1 LKGLFVSALRGRAY
15 GVGVVVI
22 LAVGITLRLPGG
34 AWLQAPGPA
43 TPGHEGMDCAQC
55 HERAEG
61 TLRQQLQATVQH
73 ALGMRKTSADI
84 GHRPV
89 DDRACIECHD
99 RPNDRHPTV
108 RFREA
113 RFALARAERPVHRCT
128 GCHLEHQG
136 VRVTAPGTVCQTC
149 HGDLEV
155 REDRVRPTHAALI
168 ADENWSTCLQC
179 HDFHGNHTH
188 VVAETLEDAFPLADV
203 QEHLGRGRR
212 AYGPVTHEARTENE
226 R

>member
-1 LKGLFVSALRGRAY
+1 MKRICASTLRCRAY
-15 GVGVVVI
+15 AGGLVALLALVV
-22 LAVGITLRLPGG
+22 TLRLPGG

-43 TPGHEGMDCAQC
+43 TPGHEGMDCSQC

-61 TLRQQLQATVQH
+61 TMRQQLQASVQH
-73 ALGMRKTSADI
+73 VLGLRKTGADI

-113 RFALARAERPVHRCT
+113 RFALARAERPVQRCT
-128 GCHLEHQG
+128 GCHLEHHG
-136 VRVTAPGTVCQTC
+136 VRVTAPAVVCQTC
-149 HGDLEV
+149 HADLEV
-155 REDRVRPTHAALI
+155 REDPVEPTHAALI
-168 ADENWSTCLQC
+168 AADDWTTCLQC

-188 VVAETLEDAFPLADV
+188 VVPESLGDALTVDEV
-203 QEHLGRGRR
+203 LEHLGSGER
-212 AYGPVTHEARTENE
+212 AYGPVTHEARTESE

>member
-1 LKGLFVSALRGRAY
+1 MA
-15 GVGVVVI
+15 I
-22 LAVGITLRLPGG
+22 LGILVLLRLPVGG
-34 AWLQAPGPA
+34 WIQAPGPA
-43 TPGHEGMDCAQC
+43 TPGHGEMRCAQC

-61 TLRQQLQATVQH
+61 SLRQQLQATVQH
-73 ALGMRKTSADI
+73 ALGMRETGADI

-89 DDRACIECHD
+89 GDRVCIDCHD

-113 RFALARAERPVHRCT
+113 RFALARAERPVQRCT

-136 VRVTAPGTVCQTC
+136 VRVTAPSVVCQTC
-149 HGDLEV
+149 HGDLDV
-155 REDRVRPTHAALI
+155 RDDPVEPTHADLVARE
-168 ADENWSTCLQC
+168 DWTTCLRC

-188 VVAETLEDAFPLADV
+188 VVAESLADAISV
-203 QEHLGRGRR
+203 DAVLEHLGSGPR
-212 AYGPVTHEARTENE
+212 AYGPVTHEARSTPQ